1 VALGDDLERIAA
13 AAAEHGNVTGV
24 LAAEPLPGQRT
35 YLVAYED
42 NGERTWLAFD
52 DDARPLERRE
62 RVRETASI
70 VVLCELAGEIAGGGS
85 LDELRATL
93 ARLRMTEAP
102 SGIGEAEDAALAL
115 ERVVGAA
122 PRVATPVYLDEVGS
136 ATLKLEA
143 ALGEVSSPF
152 ANAMKSATGAVDAFL
167 REVEAGYKLP
177 FS

>member
-13 AAAEHGNVTGV
+13 VAAEHGNVIGV
-24 LAAEPLPGQRT
+24 LAAEPLPGRRT

-42 NGERTWLAFD
+42 NGKRTWLGFD
-52 DDARPLERRE
+52 EDARPLQRRD

-70 VVLCELAGEIAGGGS
+70 VVLCELAAELAGGGS
-85 LDELRATL
+85 LDELRTRL
-93 ARLRMTEAP
+93 AQLRVTDAP
-102 SGIGEAEDAALAL
+102 SGIAEAEEAALAL
-115 ERVVGAA
+115 ERVVGAP
-122 PRVATPVYLDEVGS
+122 PRVATPAYLDDAGA

-152 ANAMKSATGAVDAFL
+152 ANAMRSSTGAVDAFL